1 MGVREGWALH
11 TYVSPPLPSP
21 PTHLHPLN
29 RLVSRSR
36 RVNLEHCQTPEDG
49 NCMYRS
55 IAFCNMDLGV
65 TSAMHHLGLVR
76 QDLADFLEQFKD
88 QNLSDGVTLGDA
100 ALAAVHDW
108 MRPIDLPNDKTWP
121 PTTIVEARAINGGA
135 HTHTHTH
142 HRKGGVCVCERE
154 RERES
159 TARPRAH
166 TRARA
171 HTHARFGLLQVL
183 RYVRC
188 DRFWGDDFTRLLATL
203 KYGVGYYVA
212 SSRGPEH
219 DRPELEFSLDD
230 DSPFLENYKLAQTRH
245 AILSHMVL
253 AGNGYHY
260 ELMRP
265 SPSVRR
271 VVDLCRAALTA
282 AVTQLV
288 GESAMSRA
296 AGQAARQAAAAVA
309 TGAGPS
315 AAPVVL
321 PKTPVKIR

>member
-36 RVNLEHCQTPEDG
+36 RVNLEHFQTPEDG

-55 IAFCNMDLGV
+55 IAFCNIDLGV

-108 MRPIDLPNDKTWP
+108 MRPINLPNDKTWP

-142 HRKGGVCVCERE
+142 TSQKGGGVRERERE

-159 TARPRAH
+159 TAAARTHARARTH
-166 TRARA
+166 TRAL
-171 HTHARFGLLQVL
+171 RF
-183 RYVRC
+183 
-188 DRFWGDDFTRLLATL
+188 A
-203 KYGVGYYVA
+203 
-212 SSRGPEH
+212 
-219 DRPELEFSLDD
+219 
-230 DSPFLENYKLAQTRH
+230 
-245 AILSHMVL
+245 
-253 AGNGYHY
+253 AG
-260 ELMRP
+260 
-265 SPSVRR
+265 
-271 VVDLCRAALTA
+271 AALCA
-282 AVTQLV
+282 L
-288 GESAMSRA
+288 
-296 AGQAARQAAAAVA
+296 
-309 TGAGPS
+309 
-315 AAPVVL
+315 
-321 PKTPVKIR
+321 